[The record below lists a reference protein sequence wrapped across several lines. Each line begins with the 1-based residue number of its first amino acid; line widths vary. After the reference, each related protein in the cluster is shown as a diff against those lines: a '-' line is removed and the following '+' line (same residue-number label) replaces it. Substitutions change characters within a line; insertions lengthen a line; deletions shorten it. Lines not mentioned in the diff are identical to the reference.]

1 MEELDILKKHW
12 QKDES
17 SYQQVSESQ
26 IYKMIHKNSSSIV
39 KWIFIIS
46 ILEFLLWS
54 VVSFCMKD
62 GEVMRQ
68 FDAYQVE
75 HIMTPFMIIGYA
87 GLAYFFFQFYM
98 NYRKISATD
107 NAQKLIDTILKT
119 RKKVYQYV
127 WFNII
132 YAVAS
137 AIIVLIIQFNYD
149 AKMVNMIAEI
159 SKKGV
164 DTAFFYAI
172 YIIITLIFLAVFV
185 GFIWLFYRLVY
196 GILLKQL
203 YKNYE
208 ELKKI
213 DY

>member
-12 QKDES
+12 KKDETAFE
-17 SYQQVSESQ
+17 QVSEKQ
-26 IYKMIHKNSSSIV
+26 IYKMIHKSSSSIV

-54 VVSFCMKD
+54 LLSFFMKD
-62 GEVMRQ
+62 GDVMTK
-68 FDAYQVE
+68 FNAYHVE
-75 HIMTPFMIIGYA
+75 HIMTPFMIIGYL
-87 GLAYFFFQFYM
+87 GLAYFFYQFYM

-107 NAQKLIDTILKT
+107 NAQKLINTILKT

-132 YAVAS
+132 YAVIS
-137 AIIVLIIQFNYD
+137 TVIVVYVQFNYD
-149 AKMVNMIAEI
+149 KKLIEI
-159 SKKGV
+159 IKTSKETN
-164 DTAFFYAI
+164 DTAIIYAI
-172 YIIITLIFLAVFV
+172 YIGITILFLVVFIV
-185 GFIWLFYRLVY
+185 LIWLFYRLIY
-196 GILLKQL
+196 GFLLKRL

>member
-1 MEELDILKKHW
+1 MEELDLLKKHW
-12 QKDES
+12 KKDES
-17 SYQQVSESQ
+17 SFTQVSEKE
-26 IYKMIHKNSSSIV
+26 IYKMIHKSSSSIV

-54 VVSFCMKD
+54 VLSFFMKD
-62 GEVMRQ
+62 SEVMKQ
-68 FDAYQVE
+68 FDAYHVE
-75 HIMTPFMIIGYA
+75 NIMTPFMVIGYL
-87 GLAYFFFQFYM
+87 GLAYFFFHFFM
-98 NYRKISATD
+98 NYRKITATD
-107 NAQKLIDTILKT
+107 NVQKLIRTILKT
-119 RKKVYQYV
+119 RKTVHQYV

-137 AIIVLIIQFNYD
+137 SIIVLYIQFNYD
-149 AKMVNMIAEI
+149 TKVIAMLAEV
-159 SKKGV
+159 SEKGNN
-164 DTAFFYAI
+164 TAIIYTI
-172 YIIITLIFLAVFV
+172 YIVITFIFIAVFV

-196 GILLKQL
+196 GVLLKRL